1 MRLKLYRARDVAAA
15 MAQVRADLGVDALIL
30 STRRVGEGVEVT
42 AALENPAPPPS
53 APVLITDPARDALLT
68 WHGVPTALARDLF
81 SGVLA
86 DALRDGFGFA
96 PLPLAPGEPPLLLA
110 GPPGSGKT
118 LTTAKLATRLVL
130 AGHAPL
136 VITADGKRAG
146 ATEQLAAF
154 TRLLGL
160 QLVVAHNPL
169 TAARALTRRQ
179 GAAPVILDGPGTN
192 PFDPAQRDELAA
204 LAGSTGARTVLV
216 LPAGLCPAEA
226 GEMGGA
232 FAETGASFLI
242 ATRLDLARRL
252 GGILAAADSGG
263 LALTE
268 GGNGP
273 GAADGLVSITPES
286 LADRLVAAAARRP
299 QPHRNA
305 A

>member
-15 MAQVRADLGVDALIL
+15 MAQVRAELGVDALIL
-30 STRRVGEGVEVT
+30 STRRVGDGVEVT
-42 AALENPAPPPS
+42 AALETTAPPAPTP
-53 APVLITDPARDALLT
+53 AAADPAREAALS
-68 WHGVPTALARDLF
+68 WHGVPMPLLRGLLHGGLAE
-81 SGVLA
+81 
-86 DALRDGFGFA
+86 ALRGSLGFT
-96 PLPLAPGEPPLLLA
+96 PLPLAPGEPPLLLI

-118 LTTAKLATRLVL
+118 LTAAKLATRLVL
-130 AGHAPL
+130 AGQAPL

-160 QLVVAHNPL
+160 QLVVAHNPV
-169 TAARALTRRQ
+169 TVARALTRRQ
-179 GAAPVILDGPGTN
+179 GAAPVILDGPGSD

-204 LAGSTGARTVLV
+204 LAASAGARTALV

-226 GEMGGA
+226 SDLA
-232 FAETGASFLI
+232 ASYAELGASLLV

-252 GGILAAADSGG
+252 GGVLAAADAGN

-268 GGNGP
+268 AGIGP
-273 GAADGLVSITPES
+273 GAADGLTALTPES
-286 LADRLVAAAARRP
+286 LAERLAAAAATPRP
-299 QPHRNA
+299 QPQRNA